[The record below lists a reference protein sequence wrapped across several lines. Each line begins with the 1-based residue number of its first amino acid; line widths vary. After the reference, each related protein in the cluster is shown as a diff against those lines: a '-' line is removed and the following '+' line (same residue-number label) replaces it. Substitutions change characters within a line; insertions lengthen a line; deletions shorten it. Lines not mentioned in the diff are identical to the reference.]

1 MSREDWGWW
10 ISCTLRTSGRG
21 RRQIQRRREMLR
33 GVRSVRTGRI
43 SRGINIPRGRGGR
56 GGEERTVVV
65 ETLDL
70 GLEWQK
76 RGCGE
81 TGDTAK

>member
-1 MSREDWGWW
+1 LGVVDIVYVEDV
-10 ISCTLRTSGRG
+10 RTRA
-21 RRQIQRRREMLR
+21 QADQRRREMLR

-65 ETLDL
+65 ETLYL

-81 TGDTAK
+81 TGDTAKYGSG